1 MSFVHRRHDGP
12 SFGERPHWVDWLLL
26 AALAAAMW
34 IIMPAGS
41 AGAGHGASLH
51 GLIGLIAF

>member
-12 SFGERPHWVDWLLL
+12 SFGERSHWVDWLLL

-41 AGAGHGASLH
+41 AGAGHALQ
-51 GLIGLIAF
+51 GLIGFIAF